1 MTDTSAQTRRPG
13 RAERDDREVKRGW
26 VARLRLFLAQILDE
40 LRKVVRPTQA
50 ELVRYT
56 IVVLIF
62 VIIIM
67 ALVSGLDWAFQHLVF
82 FVFSKG

>member
-1 MTDTSAQTRRPG
+1 MSLIWSDATA
-13 RAERDDREVKRGW
+13 
-26 VARLRLFLAQILDE
+26 
-40 LRKVVRPTQA
+40 QA

-56 IVVLIF
+56 IVVLVF
-62 VIIIM
+62 VMIIM